1 MDRVDKNY
9 VNHFRKITFIQP
21 LYKEGEYIKEI
32 YEKLPNCTRRQH
44 RKGERLWSVRH
55 QPNPDYIKGP
65 LEGDIL
71 PTSLVVEFC
80 NNCIDAGIE
89 VEFDGQAKRVEERF
103 SRKYLGGI

>member
-44 RKGERLWSVRH
+44 RKGERLWSVRYES
-55 QPNPDYIKGP
+55 NPDYIKGP

-89 VEFDGQAKRVEERF
+89 VEFDG
-103 SRKYLGGI
+103 